1 MGVSEPDD
9 AATQDLYARWLDR
22 ATRVAFAATLAA
34 FLLYLSGLMPP
45 FLALDALPQYW
56 GLPVGEFLRQTG
68 APSGWRWLQLLGSA
82 EYLSLASMALL
93 CLVTL
98 LGYLRII
105 PALLGP
111 GERLQAALALAQ
123 VLVLLAAASGFFAGG

>member
-1 MGVSEPDD
+1 MGLEEEND
-9 AATQDLYARWLDR
+9 ARIQDLYARWLDFGTR
-22 ATRVAFAATLAA
+22 AGFAASLVA
-34 FLLYLSGLMPP
+34 FLLYVSGAVPP

-68 APSGWRWLQLLGSA
+68 APSGWRWLDLLGRA
-82 EYLSLASMALL
+82 EYLNLACMALL

-98 LGYLRII
+98 LCYLRIV
-105 PALLGP
+105 PALLGL

-123 VLVLLAAASGFFAGG
+123 VLVLVAAASGLFAGN